1 MLGSSSGRRR
11 TLSLPR
17 PLAQGALE
25 GKITANRIYQS
36 AMNGGLGPAMEPSP
50 SMTAFSKVNDEW
62 IASMTSLSAQSTAA
76 DKAYWHHVNL
86 INLQMRGLW
95 EGYSAAAKASK
106 GALPALKWESIL
118 YMNLGDELGDFA
130 GFKPGLGFERPLPT
144 FGDLDAFEE
153 AGKCSAL
160 IKLLEDGSDI
170 FIAQETWTSFDS
182 MLRIYKMCTQPSP
195 WRWPSLDPLTPSCD
209 PGCSSLPSATP

>member
-1 MLGSSSGRRR
+1 MPPSPPTTPTRRA
-11 TLSLPR
+11 LSLPR

-130 GFKPGLGFERPLPT
+130 GFVRRRYRTWRPRFVAL
-144 FGDLDAFEE
+144 
-153 AGKCSAL
+153 SA
-160 IKLLEDGSDI
+160 
-170 FIAQETWTSFDS
+170 
-182 MLRIYKMCTQPSP
+182 
-195 WRWPSLDPLTPSCD
+195 PLTLGSITIAD
-209 PGCSSLPSATP
+209 ADVLRKVLRRHS